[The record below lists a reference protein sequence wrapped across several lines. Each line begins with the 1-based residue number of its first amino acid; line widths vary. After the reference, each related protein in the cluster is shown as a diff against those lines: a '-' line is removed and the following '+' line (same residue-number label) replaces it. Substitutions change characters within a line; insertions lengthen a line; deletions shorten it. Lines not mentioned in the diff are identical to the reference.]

1 MQKTRI
7 PVVCGK
13 NLTTIQRGYRKKSG
27 YVKILLDDETINK
40 LFVHFARANL
50 GKEPSIK
57 RMYIVVEE

>member
-7 PVVCGK
+7 PLVFGK
-13 NLTTIQRGYRKKSG
+13 NLTTIQGGYRKKSG

-40 LFVHFARANL
+40 LFVGFARANL
-50 GKEPSIK
+50 GKESPIK